1 MEYYA
6 TRVNNEGVCVEI
18 VENSYWVEY
27 EESLTEEDAEHL
39 LQDVENV
46 LADEWEN
53 LGYENFTVDERGLVT
68 LWDKFY
74 PTRVELEN
82 FKYELECALM
92 ED

>member
-6 TRVNNEGVCVEI
+6 TRVNNRCVCVEI

-27 EESLTEEDAEHL
+27 EEILPEEDAEHL
-39 LQDVENV
+39 LRDVENV

-53 LGYENFTVDERGLVT
+53 LGDENFTMDEHGLVT
-68 LWDKFY
+68 LWDKFC
-74 PTRVELEN
+74 PTGSELEN
-82 FKYELECALM
+82 FKYELEYALM